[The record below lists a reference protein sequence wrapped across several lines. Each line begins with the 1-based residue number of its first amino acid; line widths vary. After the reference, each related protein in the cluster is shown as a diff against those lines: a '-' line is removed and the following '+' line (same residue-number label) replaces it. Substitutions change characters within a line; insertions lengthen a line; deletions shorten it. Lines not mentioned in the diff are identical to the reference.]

1 MTTMGKTRQAKMC
14 SGGTCFTATELRDIQ
29 SSLADLR

>member
-1 MTTMGKTRQAKMC
+1 LVKVETEIDEQAAAIWNI
-14 SGGTCFTATELRDIQ
+14 SPTELRDIQ